1 MAQGRPSRGESAIE
15 NLQDYVEE
23 SIQNSTDLPDT
34 GAVRDQEQMPAATPG
49 QQLDQPASGGTNISA
64 GTAAALD
71 EHLAATENVR
81 GAGQS
86 ADGNA
91 GTADIAST
99 NAQQEARTRITDS
112 ANDEL
117 GMGSVRR

>member
-1 MAQGRPSRGESAIE
+1 MAQGRPSRGESATK

-34 GAVRDQEQMPAATPG
+34 GAGQSQAPAGMSHAQT
-49 QQLDQPASGGTNISA
+49 DQPAGDGSNISA
-64 GTAAALD
+64 STEAALN

-86 ADGNA
+86 PDANA
-91 GTADIAST
+91 GAVDLQST
-99 NAQQEARTRITDS
+99 NVQQESRTRMTDRT
-112 ANDEL
+112 NDEL
-117 GMGSVRR
+117 GMGSIRS